1 MKSIISIIMCASIL
15 VGCSGKESSDV
26 VATGTT
32 QPDVSVLS
40 ATLVKP
46 SNIVEIT
53 TTTTIPT
60 TTIKVPATTTTVKKT
75 TTTKPKPT
83 TTSTTIEEQEV
94 EATIPPTTKATGRN
108 WDAVAKCESGGN
120 WSINTGNGFY
130 GGLQFSLSSWRAVGG
145 TGYPH
150 QASKAEQIN
159 RAEKLLAM
167 QGRGAWPHCGKFL

>member
-1 MKSIISIIMCASIL
+1 MKYIICVLACASIL

-46 SNIVEIT
+46 SGVIETTIVET
-53 TTTTIPT
+53 TTT
-60 TTIKVPATTTTVKKT
+60 VPATVPMTTTTVKKT
-75 TTTKPKPT
+75 TTTKLKPKST
-83 TTSTTIEEQEV
+83 TTLTPAEPEVTT
-94 EATIPPTTKATGRN
+94 TTKVTGHN

-130 GGLQFSLSSWRAVGG
+130 GGVQFSLSSWRAVGG

-159 RAEKLLAM
+159 RAEKLLAL
-167 QGRGAWPHCGKFL
+167 QGRGAWPHCGKYL